1 MYKSCRNNN
10 KRQHS
15 KRSYQES
22 IDSWISPLAQ
32 AKLDFVAEKVE
43 TISISQKKLAK
54 QYYKK

>member
-10 KRQHS
+10 KRQH
-15 KRSYQES
+15 ES